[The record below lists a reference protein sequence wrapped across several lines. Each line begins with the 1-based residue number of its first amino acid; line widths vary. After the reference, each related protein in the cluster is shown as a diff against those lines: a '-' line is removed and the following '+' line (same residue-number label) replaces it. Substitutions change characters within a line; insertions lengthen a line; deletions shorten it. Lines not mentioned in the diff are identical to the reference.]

1 MIHISK
7 VNFTGP
13 FRLTTE
19 GQNVVQI
26 VNSGGAPVDL
36 KCTKADG
43 SEEIK
48 TLRHGHE
55 DKNLRYV
62 AESFHPSDDLESIEM
77 A

>member
-7 VNFTGP
+7 VNLTGK
-13 FRLTTE
+13 FQLSVE

-26 VNSGGAPVDL
+26 VNTGGAPVDI

-48 TLRHGHE
+48 TLKHGHT
-55 DKNLRYV
+55 DKNQRFV
-62 AESFHPSDDLESIEM
+62 ADSFNPSDDLESIEN